1 METTTNRKC
10 LKFVYTSELYHHGI
24 MGMSWGERNGPP
36 YPLGGIDKKISRIEA
51 KRKIAREK
59 ALEKARKAAK
69 AKRKAEAKDRKRE
82 ERAAAQAEKD
92 QLRKAKLLARGDLK
106 DIYRNRELF
115 TTQELNDAVNR
126 SRILDQAKKDKRN
139 KALERRQQK
148 LEDEAYR
155 RARKEQKEAEK
166 NKSKKTMT
174 PEELEKT
181 WEDRLKKVANMA
193 TSVGTI
199 ANSATSVVK
208 LIEEIA
214 AGARRSDIH
223 VKDLELKDLEIS
235 KRKKDSISMPDI
247 GNVKEPKKSGKTE
260 APKTESVK
268 SKKDNRDTP
277 SGQKLK
283 DIISGFK
290 DGEFS
295 KPLESFIVGGG
306 SSKSSGMDA
315 SKDFVKK
322 KSDTIIVDAIFEDTP
337 SWTSRGSGTISRGL
351 GMISGDDS
359 KKKAVR
365 NDGPSGGGSS
375 RDGGSSGK
383 TKKSSGSESGVSAAI
398 RQFFERE
405 VNPTYDKTTGKG
417 KGLASPIA
425 QDVMTT
431 PIWSIGSDATR
442 WDEIQEWTRKSV
454 GLGNGHELRS
464 FEPADHLKGY
474 RPWMK

>member
-174 PEELEKT
+174 PEEIEKT

-235 KRKKDSISMPDI
+235 KRKKDSISIPDI
-247 GNVKEPKKSGKTE
+247 GNVKETNKDTSSKQPSNSDKPKGLKLLDITSKAKEPDGASRQKASE
-260 APKTESVK
+260 AVAKLSNTPLSAAVSVDW
-268 SKKDNRDTP
+268 SAV
-277 SGQKLK
+277 S
-283 DIISGFK
+283 
-290 DGEFS
+290 
-295 KPLESFIVGGG
+295 GG
-306 SSKSSGMDA
+306 SPAGVSRKIAVDSIDKSRN
-315 SKDFVKK
+315 
-322 KSDTIIVDAIFEDTP
+322 TP
-337 SWTSRGSGTISRGL
+337 LSTAVSSFARSSFSPSFDSGSGVDRWLRSVSLGSDISSKAPNPSRNPA
-351 GMISGDDS
+351 ISSNS
-359 KKKAVR
+359 KKKKR
-365 NDGPSGGGSS
+365 
-375 RDGGSSGK
+375 
-383 TKKSSGSESGVSAAI
+383 
-398 RQFFERE
+398 
-405 VNPTYDKTTGKG
+405 
-417 KGLASPIA
+417 
-425 QDVMTT
+425 
-431 PIWSIGSDATR
+431 
-442 WDEIQEWTRKSV
+442 
-454 GLGNGHELRS
+454 
-464 FEPADHLKGY
+464 
-474 RPWMK
+474 